1 MRAVKLLSRS
11 ELSLRALKLQIV
23 TTGKGRLCKK
33 NEDDILIPKPNGG
46 DIIFFVQ
53 DGLSNEL

>member
-11 ELSLRALKLQIV
+11 EPYLRALKLQIV

-33 NEDDILIPKPNGG
+33 HKHNSFKVMAVI
-46 DIIFFVQ
+46 
-53 DGLSNEL
+53 